1 MPDFEFEFTPGM
13 VERGNI
19 DLYGR
24 PVVQNPDGSIS
35 TLRSF
40 SAGFD
45 DKHYLLPLV
54 GDKGEDLTHEQ
65 AIELFRRSGQH
76 LGAFSTPESA
86 TEYAKRI
93 SAESGRWY
101 RGAR

>member
-1 MPDFEFEFTPGM
+1 MPDFEFEFYPGM
-13 VERGNI
+13 MERGNI
-19 DLYGR
+19 DPYNR

-45 DKHYLLPLV
+45 DRHYLLPLV
-54 GDKGEDLTHEQ
+54 GDNGENLTEEQ
-65 AIELFRRSGQH
+65 AIALFRKNNRH
-76 LGAFSTPESA
+76 LGAFDSPESA
-86 TEYAKRI
+86 SEYAKRI

-101 RGAR
+101 RGRP